1 DGFDLAVGPGTIV
14 FTATYA
20 ITQADI
26 DAGGV
31 TNQATATA
39 DDPNGDPVTDQS
51 DDNSNLEDDPTVTTI
66 TQAPQVAVIKSSSLD
81 LGLDGVASV
90 GDIITY
96 TYTVSNLGNVTL
108 YDVDVTEN
116 LSFTGMGTPPVPAYS
131 SGGADLDGE
140 ADGFDLAVGPGT
152 IVFTA
157 TYAITQADIDAGGVT
172 NQATAT
178 ADDPNGDPVTDQ
190 SDDNSNLE
198 DDPTMTTIT
207 QAPQIA
213 VIKSSS

>member
-1 DGFDLAVGPGTIV
+1 
-14 FTATYA
+14 
-20 ITQADI
+20 
-26 DAGGV
+26 
-31 TNQATATA
+31 
-39 DDPNGDPVTDQS
+39 
-51 DDNSNLEDDPTVTTI
+51 
-66 TQAPQVAVIKSSSLD
+66 
-81 LGLDGVASV
+81 
-90 GDIITY
+90 
-96 TYTVSNLGNVTL
+96 
-108 YDVDVTEN
+108 TEN
-116 LSFTGMGTPPVPAYS
+116 LSFTGTGTPPVPAYS

-198 DDPTMTTIT
+198 DDPTVTTIT

-213 VIKSSS
+213 VIKSSSLDLGLDGVASVGDIITY